1 MTDTIFWDCGTQLD
15 LADIDGLLYVDG
27 ANTIRPKLARLA
39 RQARERGIP
48 RLITRVAH
56 REGDPDLAVEKPDF
70 KATFPVHCMEGT
82 PGAGPIPE
90 TAPERAVELG
100 REDQGERSIRDA
112 LRAYQGEVVLDVAGF
127 DPFAHPAIR
136 IVLEE
141 LKPRRVV
148 VFGVP
153 AEKMVAAVVAG
164 LLERGIEVAVVEDAV
179 KPFGRKAWD
188 ALRESWAD
196 KPVTF
201 VAERELATQGC

>member
-90 TAPERAVELG
+90 TAPARALELG
-100 REDQGERSIRDA
+100 REDQGERSIRDG
-112 LRAYQGEVVLDVAGF
+112 LRAYKGEVVLEVAGF
-127 DPFAHPAIR
+127 DPFAHPAIG
-136 IVLEE
+136 IVLQE
-141 LKPRRVV
+141 LGARRVV
-148 VFGVP
+148 VYGVP
-153 AEKMVAAVVAG
+153 ADKMVAAVVNG
-164 LLERGIEVAVVEDAV
+164 LLERSIEVAVVEDAV

-188 ALRESWAD
+188 ALREGWAD
-196 KPVTF
+196 KPVSF
-201 VAERELATQGC
+201 VTQRELAR

>member
-1 MTDTIFWDCGTQLD
+1 MADTIFWDCGTQLD
-15 LADIDGLLYVDG
+15 LADLGGLLYVDG

-39 RQARERGIP
+39 RRARERGIP

-153 AEKMVAAVVAG
+153 AERWSPPSWPGCSSEASRSPWSRTRSSRSGARRGMRSAKAG
-164 LLERGIEVAVVEDAV
+164 PTSRS
-179 KPFGRKAWD
+179 P
-188 ALRESWAD
+188 S
-196 KPVTF
+196 
-201 VAERELATQGC
+201 